1 MTRPRDAAPSVQRQI
16 LGTRRWLQTHR
27 WLRLHVGLL
36 ALCCLGCLWLSG
48 ALLRWMGVEALSLRF
63 GLSLTVSYLIYLGL
77 LRLWAAYLLSREDA
91 DVADA
96 AELGWD
102 AADAGASLG
111 GRALDGLEVASGLDE
126 GALVLLPIAALVGM
140 ALALAALLGAG
151 VSLLFGVEVLMAVS
165 VEVALAA
172 FAAGLAWRHQRQFE
186 RGGWLR
192 CALRHTWAG
201 ALALL
206 LAGIGLGAA
215 IDRWMPEAES
225 LPHAVRIWE
234 SVRHRE

>member
-1 MTRPRDAAPSVQRQI
+1 MQRDAAPSVERQI
-16 LGTRRWLQTHR
+16 LSTRRWLQTHR
-27 WLRLHVGLL
+27 WLRLHVGLI

-48 ALLRWMGVEALSLRF
+48 ALLRWAGVDALSLRF
-63 GLSLTVSYLIYLGL
+63 GLSLMVCYGVYLLL
-77 LRLWAAYLLSREDA
+77 LRLWAAYLLSREDDA
-91 DVADA
+91 LDA
-96 AELGWD
+96 AEIGVDVVEGGARLG
-102 AADAGASLG
+102 S
-111 GRALDGLEVASGLDE
+111 RALDALDVAPALDE
-126 GALVLLPIAALVGM
+126 GALVLLPIAALIGM

-206 LAGIGLGAA
+206 LAGVGLGAA
-215 IDRWMPEAES
+215 IDRWMPEAQS
-225 LPHAVRIWE
+225 LPHAVRLW
-234 SVRHRE
+234 RTH

>member
-1 MTRPRDAAPSVQRQI
+1 MQRDAQPSVERQI
-16 LGTRRWLQTHR
+16 LSTRRWLKTHR
-27 WLRLHVGLL
+27 WLRLHVGLI

-48 ALLRWMGVEALSLRF
+48 ALLRGAGVDTLSLRF
-63 GLSLTVSYLIYLGL
+63 GLSLAVCYVVYLGL
-77 LRLWAAYLLSREDA
+77 LRLWAAWLLSREDDA
-91 DVADA
+91 LDAVEIGVDVVDAGHGLGDA
-96 AELGWD
+96 AGPAIE
-102 AADAGASLG
+102 AAGS
-111 GRALDGLEVASGLDE
+111 LDE
-126 GALVLLPIAALVGM
+126 GALVLLPIVALVGM

-151 VSLLFGVEVLMAVS
+151 VTLLFGVEVLLAVS

-206 LAGIGLGAA
+206 LAGVGLGAA
-215 IDRWMPEAES
+215 LDHWMPQAES
-225 LPHAVRIWE
+225 LPHAVRIW
-234 SVRHRE
+234 RTP